1 MQKVTLIINGASF
14 EITLADEY
22 VEIFKRELAKD
33 LSLIDSNSVKTLLY
47 AFLRKNYEI
56 LELKKE
62 IESIA
67 VQLEDNIAHF
77 SKKEP
82 N

>member
-22 VEIFKRELAKD
+22 AEMFKKELAKD
-33 LSLIDSNSVKTLLY
+33 LSLSDSNSVKALLY

-62 IESIA
+62 IEGVVAI
-67 VQLEDNIAHF
+67 LE
-77 SKKEP
+77 KELDRE
-82 N
+82 

>member
-22 VEIFKRELAKD
+22 VEMFKKELAKD
-33 LSLIDSNSVKTLLY
+33 LSLSDSNSVKTLLY

-62 IESIA
+62 IESITA
-67 VQLEDNIAHF
+67 NLE
-77 SKKEP
+77 KELVGE
-82 N
+82 

>member
-22 VEIFKRELAKD
+22 VEMFKKELAKD
-33 LSLIDSNSVKTLLY
+33 LSLSDSNSVKALLY

-62 IESIA
+62 IEGVVAI
-67 VQLEDNIAHF
+67 LE
-77 SKKEP
+77 KELDRE
-82 N
+82 

>member
-22 VEIFKRELAKD
+22 AEMFKKELAKD
-33 LSLIDSNSVKTLLY
+33 LSLSDSNSVKTLLY

-62 IESIA
+62 IEGVVAI
-67 VQLEDNIAHF
+67 LE
-77 SKKEP
+77 KELDRE
-82 N
+82 

>member
-22 VEIFKRELAKD
+22 VEMFKKELAKD
-33 LSLIDSNSVKTLLY
+33 LSLSDSNSVKTLLY

-67 VQLEDNIAHF
+67 ANLE
-77 SKKEP
+77 KELDKE
-82 N
+82 

>member
-22 VEIFKRELAKD
+22 VEMFKKELAKD
-33 LSLIDSNSVKTLLY
+33 LSLSDSNSVKTLLY

-56 LELKKE
+56 LEIKKE

-67 VQLEDNIAHF
+67 ANLE
-77 SKKEP
+77 KELDKG
-82 N
+82 